1 MATSN
6 RPLESQGRFKTL
18 NSATDLFTDALFLI
32 DRSDQIV
39 LANNVAQTMIGLPES
54 AVLGNP
60 IATILS
66 LQLSEQ
72 RTKANRIKLPTAD
85 LLTLP
90 ARVHALPY
98 SATFV
103 PLAAFPYFAEF
114 KPRPTALVI
123 VRPAPSAQ
131 SHGHTNTTLYVQS
144 IGNLT
149 MRIAH
154 DLSNS
159 LTSIIGNAELIEEQL
174 NDLLTS
180 PTPERIASLK
190 DNGLPELHDV
200 IRKSREMAQFINTLR
215 EYARQQPVN
224 THSLDLNNAIN
235 ETLAIAKSLLGP
247 MIQIDFLPAEE
258 LLRIHMDRFR
268 IDQML
273 LSILLSCKNA
283 MPSGG
288 SITIETE
295 RATLDQEFTESHRGA
310 RPGTYTRISIKDSS
324 PGMDAEQVTRIFD
337 FPAGEKFDSDGLG
350 LPIVYSIVKRFGGYV
365 TVKSWPRKGTRFDI
379 YVPSIATTL
388 SMSQIPDQERALDL
402 PLPDSYES
410 PANTSLILVADDDSD
425 IQQAMARY
433 LSRSGYTTAFA
444 ADGKTALDLY
454 KRLTTEGNQP
464 ALLIADLG
472 LPEIDGCTL
481 SLTIQQQFRTARIL
495 LTSGYIIDINATT
508 GKTREGFTFLQKP
521 FEPNALLMAIEQLLK
536 QEHPQHSS
544 SKRPGSPP
552 NHQRKHKKA

>member
-1 MATSN
+1 
-6 RPLESQGRFKTL
+6 
-18 NSATDLFTDALFLI
+18 
-32 DRSDQIV
+32 
-39 LANNVAQTMIGLPES
+39 
-54 AVLGNP
+54 
-60 IATILS
+60 
-66 LQLSEQ
+66 
-72 RTKANRIKLPTAD
+72 
-85 LLTLP
+85 
-90 ARVHALPY
+90 
-98 SATFV
+98 
-103 PLAAFPYFAEF
+103 
-114 KPRPTALVI
+114 
-123 VRPAPSAQ
+123 
-131 SHGHTNTTLYVQS
+131 
-144 IGNLT
+144 

-159 LTSIIGNAELIEEQL
+159 LTSIIGNAELLEEQL
-174 NDLLTS
+174 NELLTS
-180 PTPERIASLK
+180 PTTERIALLK

-235 ETLAIAKSLLGP
+235 ETLTIARSLLSP
-247 MIQIDFLPAEE
+247 KIQIDFLPADE

-268 IDQML
+268 IDQLL

-288 SITIETE
+288 PITIETE
-295 RATLDQEFTESHRGA
+295 RATLDREFTETHRGA

-324 PGMDAEQVTRIFD
+324 PGMDSDQVTRIFD

-365 TVKSWPRKGTRFDI
+365 TVKSWPRNGTRFDI
-379 YVPSIATTL
+379 YIPSIATTL
-388 SMSQIPDQERALDL
+388 SMSRIPDQERALDL

-444 ADGKTALDLY
+444 ADGKAALDLY

-495 LTSGYIIDINATT
+495 LTSGYKIDTNPTT
-508 GKTREGFTFLQKP
+508 GKTQEGFTFLQKP
-521 FEPNALLMAIEQLLK
+521 FEPNALLTTIERLLK
-536 QEHPQHSS
+536 QEDPQNSS
-544 SKRPGSPP
+544 SKRSSSHANYP
-552 NHQRKHKKA
+552 RKHKKA